1 MTEEVQKWSRSE
13 SRVLS
18 PYRKSR
24 HSLDG
29 TRFSPIANGA
39 PLTDQETFFLARED
53 LRRKLTPKLKIE
65 LDTEQLLADT
75 DCREQDLRLSLVVR
89 DLKMKNY
96 VRLDSWLVDEY
107 PTEFAIGMDKLVKL
121 SPTTGLDFLLV
132 VTLANPMERAFGQPH
147 YKGSILASRQ
157 FAVRP
162 EADEP
167 QFPVKFVAP
176 EEFSKRRLPQET
188 LWHVEFLQEE
198 DFDQEVD
205 AVLEVWVNENAK
217 ANMVK
222 MGDRNTAGNLFMA
235 SLSTEIYLT
244 ICQKVFSSDFG
255 DPQNSDGLLYQL
267 LQKMENDGGLSKRE
281 MQSAS
286 RGGEL
291 TKLRA
296 HIQKAF
302 SLTQDI
308 SAADL
313 RTRYRQ

>member
-18 PYRKSR
+18 PYRKSK

-29 TRFSPIANGA
+29 TKFSPIANGA
-39 PLTDQETFFLARED
+39 PISDQDTYFLARED
-53 LRRKLTPKLKIE
+53 LRHKLTPKLKIE

-96 VRLDSWLVDEY
+96 VRLDSWVVDEY
-107 PTEFAIGMDKLVKL
+107 PSEYAVGMDKLIRL

-132 VTLANPMERAFGQPH
+132 VTLANPMERTFGQPH
-147 YKGSILASRQ
+147 YKGSILATRQ

-176 EEFSKRRLPQET
+176 EDFSKRHLPQET
-188 LWHVEFLQEE
+188 LWHVEFLQED

-267 LQKMENDGGLSKRE
+267 LQKMENDGGMSKRE
-281 MQSAS
+281 MKSAAKE
-286 RGGEL
+286 REL
-291 TKLRA
+291 TRLRA

-308 SAADL
+308 
-313 RTRYRQ
+313 